1 MLAYKMKNVES
12 TECASEKY
20 ICVNNLGFR
29 ENLTNVQTRRERGRL
44 DYQMIYVKSGEL
56 TIHEDGRDC
65 RVGAG
70 GICLFRPHEA
80 QIYSFGDLP
89 TAFFWI
95 HFSGSEAERLL
106 SFFKERAYYVG
117 EFPEFEEYCHGFSH
131 DFHAEQCYTDM
142 LYEGKLIALFARV
155 AERIFRD
162 EKTHKDFLRI
172 REALSLMRTEW
183 WHRRTNSELAAVSG
197 VSRDSF
203 EKTFKRITGSTPHQY
218 YATLIAEKGAELL
231 STTTYTIAEISRLCG
246 VEDSLYFSRLFKK
259 KVGLSPAAYRK
270 AATAVC

>member
-1 MLAYKMKNVES
+1 MLSYKMKNVKS

-29 ENLTNVQTRRERGRL
+29 ENLTNVQTRREHGRV

-56 TIHEDGRDC
+56 TICEEGRDC
-65 RVGAG
+65 RMGAG
-70 GICLFRPHEA
+70 WICLFRPCEA
-80 QIYSFGDLP
+80 QIYSFGTTP
-89 TAFFWI
+89 TAFYWI
-95 HFSGSEAERLL
+95 HFSGREAEGML

-117 EFPEFEEYCHGFSH
+117 DFPEFEEYCHGFSH
-131 DFHAEQCYTDM
+131 DFHAEQRYTDM

-155 AERIFRD
+155 AERVLRD

-183 WHRRTNSELAAVSG
+183 WHRRTNSELAAISG
-197 VSRDSF
+197 ISRDSF
-203 EKTFKRITGSTPHQY
+203 EKTFKYITGSTPHQY
-218 YATLIAEKGAELL
+218 YATLIVEKGADLL
-231 STTTYTIAEISRLCG
+231 SSTTYSIAEISRLCG
-246 VEDSLYFSRLFKK
+246 IEDSLYFSRLFKK

>member
-1 MLAYKMKNVES
+1 MFSYYMRRIED
-12 TECASEKY
+12 CGIASEKY
-20 ICVNNLGFR
+20 ICVNTFGYCEGR
-29 ENLTNVQTRRERGRL
+29 TDMQIRRSHGRL
-44 DYQMIYVKSGEL
+44 DYQLIYVKSGEL
-56 TIHEDGRDC
+56 TIHEAGRDC
-65 RVGAG
+65 RMGAG
-70 GICLFRPHEA
+70 EICLFRPYEA

-95 HFSGSEAERLL
+95 HFSGSEAARLL
-106 SFFKERAYYVG
+106 AFFKERAYYVG

-183 WHRRTNSELAAVSG
+183 WHRRTNGELAAISG
-197 VSRDSF
+197 VSRDCF
-203 EKTFKRITGSTPHQY
+203 EKTFKHMTGSTPHQY
-218 YATLIAEKGAELL
+218 YTTLIVEKGAELL
-231 STTTYTIAEISRLCG
+231 SQTTYTVAEISRLCG
-246 VEDSLYFSRLFKK
+246 IEDSLYFSRLFKK
-259 KVGLSPAAYRK
+259 KVGLSPAAYRR
-270 AATAVC
+270 AAHATC